1 MKVFVLR
8 KFLRMKQTYLLV
20 KSQILKTNIRG
31 CKVFVRLL
39 GVFVF
44 LIVGIFSFSIA
55 EANDFESSLKDL
67 GNKSRSKIKLAVKRL
82 GNIGN
87 PAALPAL
94 EALKDKHL
102 QISADGSLIILN
114 ESEDQGRD
122 ALSGNPVDLSSLTLH
137 KPRINNSVRRVLSM
151 AIGKLKLTSDSPEVR
166 LQAAGQLLK
175 RPSTDLVELVEKA
188 LDREDNDEVRKI
200 FMLVLAKEGLKS
212 DDKNRRLKSLNIIN
226 EFGNNDFKTDLEAL
240 LEKDDTGNFLEGD
253 SEIRDH
259 ATKAISTIENRQFF
273 INQAANL
280 FYGLSLGSILLLAAL
295 GLAITFGLMGII
307 NMAHGEMLMLGA
319 YATFLVQNLFREYLP
334 GIFDWYLV
342 IAIPISFIVSAI
354 IGIILERTIIRHL
367 YGRPLETLLATWGIS
382 LILIQS
388 VRLLFGAQ
396 NVKVANPSYLSGG
409 IEVFHGVVLP
419 YNRIAIIMFVVFV
432 VISIWMLLQKTSLG
446 LQVRAV
452 TQNREMAS
460 CMGISTHKIDMYTFG
475 LGSGVAGLGGLAL
488 SQIGNVGPELGQLY
502 IVDSFMVVVTGGVG
516 KIAGTVAGALGLGIL
531 NKFLEPVAGAVL
543 GKIIVLILIVI
554 LIQKRPQGLFAP
566 KGRMVDN

>member
-1 MKVFVLR
+1 
-8 KFLRMKQTYLLV
+8 
-20 KSQILKTNIRG
+20 
-31 CKVFVRLL
+31 
-39 GVFVF
+39 
-44 LIVGIFSFSIA
+44 
-55 EANDFESSLKDL
+55 
-67 GNKSRSKIKLAVKRL
+67 
-82 GNIGN
+82 
-87 PAALPAL
+87 
-94 EALKDKHL
+94 
-102 QISADGSLIILN
+102 
-114 ESEDQGRD
+114 
-122 ALSGNPVDLSSLTLH
+122 
-137 KPRINNSVRRVLSM
+137 
-151 AIGKLKLTSDSPEVR
+151 
-166 LQAAGQLLK
+166 
-175 RPSTDLVELVEKA
+175 
-188 LDREDNDEVRKI
+188 
-200 FMLVLAKEGLKS
+200 
-212 DDKNRRLKSLNIIN
+212 
-226 EFGNNDFKTDLEAL
+226 
-240 LEKDDTGNFLEGD
+240 
-253 SEIRDH
+253 
-259 ATKAISTIENRQFF
+259 
-273 INQAANL
+273 
-280 FYGLSLGSILLLAAL
+280 
-295 GLAITFGLMGII
+295 MGII

-354 IGIILERTIIRHL
+354 VGIILERTIIRHL

-388 VRLLFGAQ
+388 VRLIFGAQ

-419 YNRIAIIMFVVFV
+419 YNRIAIILFVVFV
-432 VISIWMLLQKTSLG
+432 VILIWMLLQKTSLG